1 MKKQLNYW
9 LSIIILIVILLVPLT
24 CVVVW
29 TFTDNW
35 DWLMY
40 AGASMVF
47 FLVAYKPLTA
57 WRIRARD
64 IAQTDEFGNSKR
76 KTYAKLS
83 QKERDAIDLQKTADM
98 ERLVGSVALKRLTK
112 EGSKDPQKDLDQL
125 IGLVNVK
132 QKIAEMAAK
141 MEFDKQEKKRQGK
154 KFVSQFD
161 SGHHA
166 VYFGAPGTGK
176 AQPLYSKV
184 LTPAGFVSMGDIK
197 VGDKVISGTNKTAT
211 VLGVYPQGKKPI
223 YELTFDDGSTCRCSD
238 EHLWTVQTRA
248 DRLSGAE
255 RTIMLKDMLHDVYIP
270 DGNTQRKNYSIEY
283 VPAIDFAE
291 QEFYIHPYLLGALLG
306 DGHLTNNSVEI
317 SVYDEDVRNN
327 ICHFLPSAEYA
338 LHLRSAA
345 HPEVH
350 DYNIVYNGTDT
361 YHPVNGNQHANLKP
375 LNYHLDRLGL
385 RGLRSDEKFIP
396 KQYLYASTEQR
407 RWLLRG
413 LLDTDGFA
421 EETGVEYCTNSPK
434 LRDDVIELV
443 HSLGGYASFSTK
455 QGQYIK
461 NGVSIKTREY
471 YRVRI
476 QFSAEWY
483 DCFGI
488 ERKSKIY
495 QPKRSHATNK
505 RYLSDIRYIGEE
517 ECQCIYIDDPSHL
530 YITDNYIITHNT
542 TVARIMTGFLYKY
555 GYIKENKC
563 VEVDGNFLKAG
574 SETATKTTMVIRQAF
589 GGVLFV
595 DEAYALVQ
603 GDQYGQDAIATL
615 IKQMEDNR
623 DRFVLILAGYTNEMR
638 DLLESNPGF
647 QSRLKEYL
655 YFEDYNDND
664 MCTIFRAMAK
674 SKGYTLDLGAEQNL
688 LVRIQNERPLPSF
701 GNARTA
707 RSILD
712 EAMERHAYH
721 FIAHKLPEEQRYV
734 ISARDLSTEPKII

>member
-47 FLVAYKPLTA
+47 FFVAYKPLTA

-125 IGLVNVK
+125 IGLASVK
-132 QKIAEMAAK
+132 QKVAEMAAK

-154 KFVSQFD
+154 KYVSQFD

-176 AQPLYSKV
+176 
-184 LTPAGFVSMGDIK
+184 T
-197 VGDKVISGTNKTAT
+197 
-211 VLGVYPQGKKPI
+211 
-223 YELTFDDGSTCRCSD
+223 
-238 EHLWTVQTRA
+238 
-248 DRLSGAE
+248 
-255 RTIMLKDMLHDVYIP
+255 TI
-270 DGNTQRKNYSIEY
+270 
-283 VPAIDFAE
+283 
-291 QEFYIHPYLLGALLG
+291 
-306 DGHLTNNSVEI
+306 
-317 SVYDEDVRNN
+317 
-327 ICHFLPSAEYA
+327 
-338 LHLRSAA
+338 
-345 HPEVH
+345 
-350 DYNIVYNGTDT
+350 
-361 YHPVNGNQHANLKP
+361 
-375 LNYHLDRLGL
+375 
-385 RGLRSDEKFIP
+385 
-396 KQYLYASTEQR
+396 
-407 RWLLRG
+407 
-413 LLDTDGFA
+413 
-421 EETGVEYCTNSPK
+421 
-434 LRDDVIELV
+434 
-443 HSLGGYASFSTK
+443 
-455 QGQYIK
+455 
-461 NGVSIKTREY
+461 
-471 YRVRI
+471 
-476 QFSAEWY
+476 
-483 DCFGI
+483 
-488 ERKSKIY
+488 
-495 QPKRSHATNK
+495 
-505 RYLSDIRYIGEE
+505 
-517 ECQCIYIDDPSHL
+517 
-530 YITDNYIITHNT
+530 
-542 TVARIMTGFLYKY
+542 ARIMTGFLYKY

-664 MCTIFRAMAK
+664 MCTIFRSMAK

-734 ISARDLSTEPKII
+734 ISAKDLSTEPKII

>member
-9 LSIIILIVILLVPLT
+9 LSIILLIVTLLVPLT
-24 CVVVW
+24 FAVIWSC
-29 TFTDNW
+29 TNDMQ
-35 DWLMY
+35 WLKY
-40 AGASMVF
+40 AGISMIF
-47 FLVAYKPLTA
+47 FFAAYKPLTA

-64 IAQTDEFGNSKR
+64 LAQTDEFGNSKR

-176 AQPLYSKV
+176 
-184 LTPAGFVSMGDIK
+184 
-197 VGDKVISGTNKTAT
+197 
-211 VLGVYPQGKKPI
+211 
-223 YELTFDDGSTCRCSD
+223 
-238 EHLWTVQTRA
+238 
-248 DRLSGAE
+248 
-255 RTIMLKDMLHDVYIP
+255 
-270 DGNTQRKNYSIEY
+270 
-283 VPAIDFAE
+283 
-291 QEFYIHPYLLGALLG
+291 
-306 DGHLTNNSVEI
+306 
-317 SVYDEDVRNN
+317 
-327 ICHFLPSAEYA
+327 
-338 LHLRSAA
+338 
-345 HPEVH
+345 
-350 DYNIVYNGTDT
+350 
-361 YHPVNGNQHANLKP
+361 
-375 LNYHLDRLGL
+375 
-385 RGLRSDEKFIP
+385 
-396 KQYLYASTEQR
+396 
-407 RWLLRG
+407 
-413 LLDTDGFA
+413 
-421 EETGVEYCTNSPK
+421 
-434 LRDDVIELV
+434 
-443 HSLGGYASFSTK
+443 
-455 QGQYIK
+455 
-461 NGVSIKTREY
+461 
-471 YRVRI
+471 
-476 QFSAEWY
+476 
-483 DCFGI
+483 
-488 ERKSKIY
+488 
-495 QPKRSHATNK
+495 
-505 RYLSDIRYIGEE
+505 
-517 ECQCIYIDDPSHL
+517 
-530 YITDNYIITHNT
+530 T

-589 GGVLFV
+589 GGVLFI

-655 YFEDYNDND
+655 YFDDYDDND
-664 MCTIFRAMAK
+664 MCTIFRSMAK
-674 SKGYTLDLGAEQNL
+674 SKGYSLDLGAEQNL
-688 LVRIQNERPLPSF
+688 LVRVQRERPLPSF

-721 FIAHKLPEEQRYV
+721 FISLKLPDDQRYV